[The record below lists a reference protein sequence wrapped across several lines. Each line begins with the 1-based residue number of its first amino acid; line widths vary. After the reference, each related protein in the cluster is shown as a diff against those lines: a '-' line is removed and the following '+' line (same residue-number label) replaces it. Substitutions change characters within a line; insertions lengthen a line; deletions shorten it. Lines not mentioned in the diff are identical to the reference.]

1 MCDQDQVFLF
11 FDELHALP
19 PHQCPGSEEM
29 CVSEEKSCVCAT
41 VIKGEIKFPCNI
53 CQLSNRAGFSV
64 LMQKK
69 CNLESGLQE
78 LFAGDDVSD
87 LSLIQ
92 PVSDGRTSQRGVQSD
107 HCNARTKIQ
116 STFIMKC

>member
-1 MCDQDQVFLF
+1 ML
-11 FDELHALP
+11 
-19 PHQCPGSEEM
+19 
-29 CVSEEKSCVCAT
+29 
-41 VIKGEIKFPCNI
+41 VIKGEIQFHCSI
-53 CQLSNRAGFSV
+53 CQLANRASFSI

-78 LFAGDDVSD
+78 LFAGDDVGD

-107 HCNARTKIQ
+107 HYNTDTKIK
-116 STFIMKC
+116 STFIIKC